1 MTKRVLLLAAS
12 LSTCVAQDVQP
23 LLPETTV
30 VTTTSTSS
38 SIDSSSNN
46 IKPTPTAEPFW
57 GRIYLRH
64 GVAPIQYFRDSFGGP
79 MVDTEVE
86 FVFPADQSINRFGCE
101 QLDEDELLDVTAGN
115 RSVVLVVDRGECTFE
130 EKSRNAQK
138 SGAAGLL
145 VISADESVS
154 RPVALVDAG
163 EIAIP
168 SMMARKSA
176 GALLRAAVLGFQTR
190 VFGRLVPMVCTRSPY
205 RCSPRTKGEQK
216 YVDAFMARSGVLVSN
231 EGQVLGEFLS
241 STFGGIMPQT
251 TAGAGLPVS
260 ALLPA
265 AVVCQNLDTE
275 KMPRLD
281 GQVALIAASDAATRG
296 STAEN
301 SGCSLVDLVTN
312 AQLAGA
318 TAALIIVDKNTTV
331 SSHPSVLEDWH
342 GYNATVF
349 SAAISASTALRI
361 VEMQQSPDGSALT
374 VKFELKNEIADAWDQ
389 IHELSVAS
397 AWPQRRDRKEKLIKR
412 LLATFSLNVGQ
423 TEALKSHFLTI
434 AGGSRASWGLLMADE
449 KETGDVVDHNLAIQD
464 DTAKLTDSVVT
475 VSESH
480 EEL

>member
-1 MTKRVLLLAAS
+1 MAKRVLLLAAT
-12 LSTCVAQDVQP
+12 LATCTAQVVQS

-30 VTTTSTSS
+30 VTSPSTSS
-38 SIDSSSNN
+38 SIDSSSSNN
-46 IKPTPTAEPFW
+46 KPAPTAEPFW

-86 FVFPADQSINRFGCE
+86 FVFPADQEANRFGCE
-101 QLDEDELLDVTAGN
+101 LLDKDQLLDATAAN
-115 RSVVLVVDRGECTFE
+115 RSVILVVDRGECTFE
-130 EKSRNAQK
+130 EKSRNAQS

-145 VISADESVS
+145 VINDNESAS

-168 SMMARKSA
+168 SMMVRQSA
-176 GALLRAAVLGFQTR
+176 GELLRAAVVGFQMR
-190 VFGRLVPMVCTRSPY
+190 VFGRLLPMVCTSSPY
-205 RCSPRTKGEQK
+205 KCSPRTKGEQK
-216 YVDAFMARSGVLVSN
+216 YVDAFMARSGELVMSDAPQ
-231 EGQVLGEFLS
+231 ETLGEFLS

-251 TAGAGLPVS
+251 TTGLPIS
-260 ALLPA
+260 RLLHST
-265 AVVCQNLDTE
+265 VVCQNSDTE

-281 GQVALIAASDAATRG
+281 GQVALIATSDAATRG
-296 STAEN
+296 TTESG
-301 SGCSLVDLVTN
+301 GCSLVDLVTN

-318 TAALIIVDKNTTV
+318 AVALVVLDNKTV

-342 GYNATVF
+342 GYNVTIF
-349 SAAISASTALRI
+349 SAVISASTALKI
-361 VEMQQSPDGSALT
+361 VELQQQSSDGALK

-389 IHELSVAS
+389 IHQLSVAS
-397 AWPQRRDRKEKLIKR
+397 AWPQRRDRKEKLLKK

-434 AGGSRASWGLLMADE
+434 AGGSRTSWGLLVPTEEGEADE
-449 KETGDVVDHNLAIQD
+449 VKIPSPVENDDV
-464 DTAKLTDSVVT
+464 KLTDSVVT
-475 VSESH
+475 ASESH